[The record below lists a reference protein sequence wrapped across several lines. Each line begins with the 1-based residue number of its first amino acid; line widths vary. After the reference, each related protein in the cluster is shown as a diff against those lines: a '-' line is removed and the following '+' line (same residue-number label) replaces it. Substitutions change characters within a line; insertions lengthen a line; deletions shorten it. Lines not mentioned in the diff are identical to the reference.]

1 MEPLFCI
8 IVPVYNAS
16 DTIARCVEC
25 IQAQTVQDWE
35 LILVNDGSKDDS
47 GAKCHQFAEADPR
60 IIVIDKE
67 NGGPSSARNAGMRA
81 CTGDWM
87 LFVDSD
93 DKIDPETLSH
103 LKGKINE
110 GADLIIPDT
119 VIEFPGGGQGR
130 MTHRE
135 AVIDRKEFE
144 RLFTEYDLGHR
155 SSIGGKCFRRSIIR
169 GNKLSFNEQ
178 MHHAED
184 LTLIYDYLVLCQK
197 VGFTGTPDYHY
208 YFGNPNSL
216 TQKFYSFEK
225 EYAGYRQIRQSVE
238 DTVKA
243 LGITGVDAVDNMS
256 RPVVTGMTRSLNAIY
271 HSELESSGRKRRG
284 MIRMLD
290 LDYYRD
296 HAPITHNRKFR
307 LLNFILL
314 RMRCIWLYDLIRIIK
329 ARHR

>member
-1 MEPLFCI
+1 MFSI

-47 GAKCHQFAEADPR
+47 GAKCHQFAEADSR
-60 IIVIDKE
+60 IKVIDKE
-67 NGGPSSARNAGMRA
+67 NGGPSSARNTGMRA
-81 CTGDWM
+81 CSGDWV

-93 DKIDPETLSH
+93 DLIDPETLSH
-103 LKGKINE
+103 LSDKIAE

-119 VIEFPGGGQGR
+119 VIELPGNRQIR
-130 MTHRE
+130 LSHNE
-135 AVIDRKEFE
+135 ATIERDAFE
-144 RLFTEYDLGHR
+144 SLFTDFDLGQR
-155 SSIGGKCFRRSIIR
+155 TSIGGKCFRNSIIR
-169 GNKLSFNEQ
+169 DNQLSFNEQ

-184 LTLIYDYLVLCQK
+184 IVWTYDYLLACQK
-197 VGFTGTPDYHY
+197 VGFTGSPDYHY
-208 YFGNPNSL
+208 FFGNPDSL

-225 EYAGYRQIRQSVE
+225 EYSGYRQVRKSIE
-238 DTVKA
+238 KTIEA
-243 LGITGVDAVDNMS
+243 LGITSQKAIDSMG
-256 RPVVTGMTRSLNAIY
+256 RPVVTAMSRSLNAIY
-271 HSELESSGRKRRG
+271 HSEVQSSGKERRK

-290 LDYYRD
+290 LDYFRD
-296 HAPITHNRKFR
+296 HAPLTHNRKFR
-307 LLNFILL
+307 LLNLVLL